1 MLHHAKHAWHG
12 HCLMDVQTHKWMSAF
27 LKSFRE
33 SNQPKP
39 TTQPNQTKMSQE
51 TNKPESI
58 SDEQLEDVAGGMMD
72 NTIGTENCSAA
83 LSTINL

>member
-1 MLHHAKHAWHG
+1 LARPLLNGRADIQV
-12 HCLMDVQTHKWMSAF
+12 DVRLPKKFS
-27 LKSFRE
+27 RI
-33 SNQPKP
+33 KP
-39 TTQPNQTKMSQE
+39 TKTNNPTKQNHMSQE

>member
-1 MLHHAKHAWHG
+1 MLNT
-12 HCLMDVQTHKWMSAF
+12 LSQTA
-27 LKSFRE
+27 RE
-33 SNQPKP
+33 VTASKPAIPHPKQP
-39 TTQPNQTKMSQE
+39 E
-51 TNKPESI
+51 TNDQPDMSEVTNRPESI

>member
-1 MLHHAKHAWHG
+1 
-12 HCLMDVQTHKWMSAF
+12 MDVQTCKWV
-27 LKSFRE
+27 
-33 SNQPKP
+33 SNFQEKVFENQ
-39 TTQPNQTKMSQE
+39 TNQNQQPNQTKMSQE

>member
-1 MLHHAKHAWHG
+1 LARSLLNGRAEIQVDG
-12 HCLMDVQTHKWMSAF
+12 RPP
-27 LKSFRE
+27 KSFRE
-33 SNQPKP
+33 SQKP
-39 TTQPNQTKMSQE
+39 NKKTNPTNMSQE
-51 TNKPESI
+51 TNRPESI